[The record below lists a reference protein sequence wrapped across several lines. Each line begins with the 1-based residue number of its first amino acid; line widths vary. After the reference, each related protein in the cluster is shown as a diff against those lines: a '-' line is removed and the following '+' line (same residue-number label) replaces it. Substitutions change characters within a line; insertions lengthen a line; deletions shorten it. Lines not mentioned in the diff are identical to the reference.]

1 MQTRILEFALLG
13 VVVSAATGAIGFA
26 AYEIRKPHQEQTSRS
41 VKLEVQGA
49 NKVYRSCRGL
59 FDDGK
64 LDAKE
69 FMFLCIKDAQK
80 ERERKEAEL
89 TNLRSTP
96 AKPQAS
102 AKSPMLVT
110 PRTADASR

>member
-69 FMFLCIKDAQK
+69 FMFLCMKDAAQK

-89 TNLRSTP
+89 ADLRSAP
-96 AKPQAS
+96 AKPPAS
-102 AKSPMLVT
+102 AKSP
-110 PRTADASR
+110 PRSADASR

>member
-1 MQTRILEFALLG
+1 MQARILALTLLG
-13 VVVSAATGAIGFA
+13 VAASTAIGVIGLT
-26 AYEIRKPHQEQTSRS
+26 AYETMKQTSPS
-41 VKLEVQGA
+41 TKIEISGA

-102 AKSPMLVT
+102 TKSPTPVT